1 MEINQKSREELLRE
15 IEILKM
21 KINNLRAGSM
31 SFDNKGQMAQI
42 MSGKLHSDAH
52 KHNRQLQELF
62 NNANDLIQIF
72 SIDGQIL
79 YVNNYWKEKLGYH
92 DEEIKSLTLK
102 DIISPEYYEITK
114 QRLFRIANGEKVS
127 RITTIFM
134 GKGGRKFILSGH
146 INCSYEEGHAVEFR
160 SIFHDITE
168 QIRAEK
174 AQSLYFSIAN
184 LTIHSSNLH
193 TLFKN
198 IHHELQKVIEAKNF
212 YIALKDDEKKI
223 LKFPYIIDE
232 YYPKGVAEA
241 NFGKSITEYALIK
254 NAPLCLY
261 EEDFHQFV
269 NNRELEVRG
278 RIPKVW
284 IGAPLSIENHTI
296 GIIALQSYKDRN
308 CYNSNDLELLD
319 FISGQIALSIDRKQ
333 KEEKINIQNARIKAI
348 FENSSHLLWS
358 VGPDREVATYNQNFQ
373 REYSYLFKKKNV
385 VIDGRII
392 IPDSGKWKK
401 YYKKAFRGIPVHFEV
416 KFKDELGEEQWK
428 EVFLNPIY
436 NSSGSIG
443 EVSAI
448 AHNITEQKVS
458 QLALQ
463 ESEEKFRNIFES
475 FQDIYF
481 RCELNGKINMIT
493 PSVEELLGY
502 KPSQVLGQNITDYYL
517 YSSRI
522 KHLIR
527 ELIKNRS
534 VRNFEASI
542 VHKNGGILKCIC
554 NVKFIYDADNKPVQI
569 EGVARDITK
578 LKDATIELMRA
589 KEIAERSVKVK
600 DLFLANMSHEIR
612 TPMNGIIG
620 MIDLLS
626 GTTLSSEQKN
636 YIKTIKKSSETLLTI
651 LNDILDL
658 SKIEAGKMKLKKS
671 PVRLK
676 SVFEKLYALFSQQA
690 LAKNTNLYYHID
702 KNLAEYVMI
711 DETRLLQVL
720 SNLTSNAIKFT
731 EGGGSIDLGVK
742 KAKNDPA
749 GRMIRVD
756 VTDSG
761 IGISRENVERLFQS
775 FNQLDNSTSKAYSGT
790 GLGLA
795 ISKEMCRL
803 MNGEIGVTSTE
814 GMGSTFWFTFEAEP
828 VDNPVIAES
837 EVAESEVVVENY
849 FRHEK
854 PRVLLVDDNL
864 VNRQVAGEILKK
876 SGCEVDL
883 AVNGMIAIEKVA
895 KNEYDIV
902 LMDIQMPD
910 MDGVAAT
917 QKIRELK
924 LPSTPP
930 IIALT
935 AYSMKE
941 DREKFLSQGL
951 DDYLPK
957 PIRANELI
965 RKVQFWIKRDAQPL
979 LRAENA
985 VQSREKVINEE
996 IIGQLE
1002 KYGGAE
1008 MVKKV
1013 FQDFETETVE
1023 QLEACRVSLKNKTYE
1038 NIRSA
1043 LHTLKGN
1050 AGTLGVEKVAK
1061 YAEYIESNLKKD
1073 NFETLE
1079 QDLNFLN
1086 LTFAEFQNI
1095 LNKTFK

>member
-1 MEINQKSREELLRE
+1 MDLDQKTRDELLQE
-15 IEILKM
+15 IEALKS
-21 KINNLRAGSM
+21 KINRLKSSPLSYDIKGPVA
-31 SFDNKGQMAQI
+31 SFLKDNHHADP
-42 MSGKLHSDAH
+42 HAR
-52 KHNRQLQELF
+52 NRQLQELF

-72 SIDGQIL
+72 SIDGKIL
-79 YVNNYWKEKLGYH
+79 YVNNYWKEKLGYT
-92 DEEIKSLTLK
+92 DAEIKGLTLK

-114 QRLFRIANGEKVS
+114 QRLFRIANGEKLS
-127 RITTIFM
+127 RITSIFV

-146 INCSYEEGHAVEFR
+146 INCSYESGKPVEFR

-174 AQSLYFSIAN
+174 AQGLYFSIAN
-184 LTIHSSNLH
+184 LTIHSSNLN

-198 IHHELQKVIEAKNF
+198 IHLELQKVLEAKNF
-212 YIALKDDEKKI
+212 YIALKDDERNV
-223 LKFPYIIDE
+223 LRFPYVADE
-232 YYPKGVAEA
+232 YASINLGGT
-241 NFGKSITEYALIK
+241 NFGKWVTEYALSINK
-254 NAPLCLY
+254 PLCLY
-261 EEDFHQFV
+261 EEDFQNIIGENELAAV
-269 NNRELEVRG
+269 NA
-278 RIPKVW
+278 PKVW
-284 IGAPLSIENHTI
+284 IGAPLIIEGNTI
-296 GIIALQSYKDRN
+296 GIIALHSYQSRT
-308 CYNSNDLELLD
+308 CYNSADLELLD

-348 FENSSHLLWS
+348 FENSAHLLWS
-358 VGPDREVATYNQNFQ
+358 VDVNWEVITYNNNFLK
-373 REYSYLFKKKNV
+373 EYPYLFRKKGEPLKGDKILISDV
-385 VIDGRII
+385 
-392 IPDSGKWKK
+392 GKWQK
-401 YYKKAFRGIPVHFEV
+401 YYKKAFRGTPVHFEV
-416 KFKDELGEEQWK
+416 KYKDQYDKEQWT
-428 EVFLNPIY
+428 EVFLNPIFKP
-436 NSSGSIG
+436 NGAIE

-448 AHNITEQKVS
+448 AHIITEQKMS
-458 QLALQ
+458 RLALQ

-481 RCELNGKINMIT
+481 RCDLHGRINMIS
-493 PSVEELLGY
+493 PSVQELLGY
-502 KPSQVLGQNITDYYL
+502 KPSKVIGQNITNYYL
-517 YSSRI
+517 YSSKTKR
-522 KHLIR
+522 LIR
-527 ELIKNRS
+527 ELIKHRA

-542 VHKNGGILKCIC
+542 VHKNGDILKCIC
-554 NVKFIYDADNKPVQI
+554 NVKFIYDKNNRPTQI

-589 KEIAERSVKVK
+589 KEIAERSAKVK

-626 GTTLSSEQKN
+626 GTTLSDEQKN

-671 PVRLK
+671 PVRLR
-676 SVFEKLYALFSQQA
+676 STFEKLYALFSQQA
-690 LAKNTNLYYHID
+690 LSKNTNLYYHLD
-702 KNLAEYVMI
+702 KNLPEYALV

-731 EGGGSIDLGVK
+731 EGGGSIDIGVK
-742 KAKNDPA
+742 RLKNDPT

-761 IGISRENVERLFQS
+761 IGISKENVDRLFQS
-775 FNQLDNSTSKAYSGT
+775 FNQLDNSMSKAYSGT

-795 ISKEMCRL
+795 ISKELCKL
-803 MNGEIGVTSTE
+803 MGGEIGVNSTE

-828 VDNPVIAES
+828 IEGGAVEEHEQPET
-837 EVAESEVVVENY
+837 EVVIENY
-849 FRHEK
+849 FSGEK
-854 PRVLLVDDNL
+854 PYVLLVDDNL

-876 SGCEVDL
+876 AGCEVDL
-883 AVNGMIAIEKVA
+883 AVSGIAAIEKA
-895 KNEYDIV
+895 SKNKYDII

-917 QKIRELK
+917 KKIRELK
-924 LPSTPP
+924 LPHTPP
-930 IIALT
+930 IVALT

-941 DREKFLSQGL
+941 DREKFLSQGM

-957 PIRANELI
+957 PIRAAELI
-965 RKVQFWIKRDAQPL
+965 QKVQVWVKRESTPPL
-979 LRAENA
+979 KMEAA
-985 VQSREKVINEE
+985 VNTREKVINEE
-996 IIGQLE
+996 VIAQLE
-1002 KYGGAE
+1002 SYGGSE

-1013 FQDFETETVE
+1013 LEDFETETIE
-1023 QLEACRVSLKNKTYE
+1023 QLELCRESLKTKEYE
-1038 NIRSA
+1038 NIRKA
-1043 LHTLKGN
+1043 LHTMKGN
-1050 AGTLGVEKVAK
+1050 AGTLGIEKVAK

-1095 LNKTFK
+1095 FNKTIK

>member
-1 MEINQKSREELLRE
+1 MDIDQKTRDELIQE
-15 IEILKM
+15 IEILKLR
-21 KINNLRAGSM
+21 INNLKAAPQA
-31 SFDNKGQMAQI
+31 FDIKSYETNMLKDN
-42 MSGKLHSDAH
+42 LHSDAH
-52 KHNRQLQELF
+52 RHNRQLQELF

-72 SIDGQIL
+72 SIDGKIL
-79 YVNNYWKEKLGYH
+79 YVNNYWKEKLGYN
-92 DEEIKSLTLK
+92 DAEIQGLTMK
-102 DIISPEYYEITK
+102 DLISPEYYEITK
-114 QRLFRIANGEKVS
+114 QRLFRIANGEKLS
-127 RITTIFM
+127 RITTIFL

-146 INCSYEEGHAVEFR
+146 INCSYESGKAVEFR

-174 AQSLYFSIAN
+174 AQGLYFSIAN
-184 LTIHSSNLH
+184 LTIHSSSLN

-198 IHHELQKVIEAKNF
+198 IHRELQKALEAKNF
-212 YIALKDDEKKI
+212 YIALKDEDRKA
-223 LKFPYIIDE
+223 LRFPYIADE
-232 YYPKGVAEA
+232 HSSRSMAEA
-241 NFGKSITEYALIK
+241 NISKSITEYALLR

-261 EEDFHQFV
+261 EEDFDQLIR
-269 NNRELEVRG
+269 NDELIPRS

-284 IGAPLSIENHTI
+284 IGAPLSIENNTI
-296 GIIALQSYKDRN
+296 GIIALQSYQNRN
-308 CYNSNDLELLD
+308 CYNNNDLELLD

-348 FENSSHLLWS
+348 FENSAHLLWS
-358 VGPDREVATYNQNFQ
+358 VDANLEAITYNNNFLK
-373 REYSYLFKKKNV
+373 EYPYLFKKKREGSSISV
-385 VIDGRII
+385 
-392 IPDSGKWKK
+392 PEAGKWQK
-401 YYKKAFRGIPVHFEV
+401 YYKKAFHGIPVHFEI
-416 KFKDELGEEQWK
+416 KYKDELDQEQWK
-428 EVFLNPIY
+428 EIFLNPIY
-436 NSSGSIG
+436 KPDSSIE

-458 QLALQ
+458 RLALQ

-481 RCELNGKINMIT
+481 RCDLNGRINMIS
-493 PSVEELLGY
+493 PSVEELLDY
-502 KPSQVLGQNITDYYL
+502 KPSKVIGQNITNYYL
-517 YSSRI
+517 YNSKI

-527 ELIKNRS
+527 ELIKHRS
-534 VRNFEASI
+534 VRNFESSI
-542 VHKNGGILKCIC
+542 VHKNGDILKCIC
-554 NVKFIYDADNKPVQI
+554 NVKFIYDKNNKPVQI

-626 GTTLSSEQKN
+626 GTTLSTEQKN

-671 PVRLK
+671 PVRLR

-690 LAKNTNLYYHID
+690 LSRNTNLYYHID
-702 KNLAEYVMI
+702 KNLSEFVMV

-742 KAKNDPA
+742 RLKNDPT

-761 IGISRENVERLFQS
+761 IGISKENVDRLFQS
-775 FNQLDNSTSKAYSGT
+775 FNQLDNSMSKAYSGT

-828 VDNPVIAES
+828 AEDAFV
-837 EVAESEVVVENY
+837 EENEQPDDEVVIENY
-849 FRHEK
+849 FSLEK
-854 PRVLLVDDNL
+854 PYVLLVDDNL

-876 SGCEVDL
+876 AGCEVDL
-883 AVNGMIAIEKVA
+883 AVSGVGAIEKAVRN
-895 KNEYDIV
+895 KYDLV

-910 MDGVAAT
+910 MDGVTAT
-917 QKIRELK
+917 RKIRELK
-924 LPSTPP
+924 LPYTPP
-930 IIALT
+930 IVALT

-941 DREKFLSQGL
+941 DREKFLSQGM

-957 PIRANELI
+957 PIRAKELI
-965 RKVQFWIKRDAQPL
+965 QKVQAWVKNGTNTSATADTP
-979 LRAENA
+979 
-985 VQSREKVINEE
+985 SYTREKVINEE
-996 IIGQLE
+996 VVAQLE

-1008 MVKKV
+1008 MVTKV
-1013 FQDFETETVE
+1013 FDDFEQETIE
-1023 QLEACRVSLKNKTYE
+1023 QLEQCREALKTREYE
-1038 NIRSA
+1038 NVRRA

-1050 AGTLGVEKVAK
+1050 AGTLGIEKVAK

-1095 LNKTFK
+1095 FNKTFKS